1 MISFRYHL
9 VTIVAV
15 FLALGVGV
23 LMGTTVVKQGLISDL
38 QHRVDNATHTSDSL
52 RREVIALSQ
61 QLRSSDAF
69 AAAAEPLLI
78 QGRLTGQSIVVVAT
92 DGGDPSQLD
101 GIIQTLKKAGAT
113 VSAVLVVTGRFALTD
128 EPAKSAMADLLGLAP
143 STTSAGLVRQASAGL
158 GTRLAEGPSLDPKAD
173 FLRSLASA
181 GFLQVTPKS
190 AIGTVGGA
198 TQPVVVL
205 SDGQKPLSPAPQ
217 EVYVPLVTALVKGS
231 HAVAA
236 VETQTTANQFVG
248 TIRSDGTV
256 AHHVLTVDDAD
267 DTAGRIALVL
277 GLQQMVGPGLGSCFD
292 FGVKP
297 GTCGLIPQPSPTP

>member
-205 SDGQKPLSPAPQ
+205 SDGQKP
-217 EVYVPLVTALVKGS
+217 
-231 HAVAA
+231 AA